1 MVNLQQLK
9 ILKKQKGLT
18 LQEIS
23 DLAGVPKRTVD
34 DIFSGHTKNPRIDT
48 VQAIEKAL
56 GLAPQWTEEEQA
68 QGVGNHAIVLS
79 QKEKDRFNL
88 LMDSD
93 DVLGEEFT
101 NAYLKSLQIIIQQT
115 KTK

>member
-1 MVNLQQLK
+1 MINLQLWKKTKKEIGKTLEDISKETQISISTLK
-9 ILKKQKGLT
+9 
-18 LQEIS
+18 
-23 DLAGVPKRTVD
+23 
-34 DIFSGHTKNPRIDT
+34 DIFRGKTTSPRIDT

-79 QKEKDRFNL
+79 QKEKERLNV

-101 NAYLKSLQIIIQQT
+101 NAYLKSLEIIIQQA
-115 KTK
+115 KIK